1 VSVDIFKR
9 MEEERSEIKD
19 CDWCDQPS
27 RNTRDGLCGTCQMI
41 STPVLGLRPSQVPKP
56 RELEQFNSYI
66 HSSRILPDE
75 ERLLGLRN
83 VISADDI
90 PPPFRPRSRLNW
102 PIESATKWKEL
113 RISLDDGDVPH
124 DLSLPLPLGSTLEI
138 SECGKEM
145 SISQGWR
152 KKPVILPNAPP
163 LADIAR
169 LLEDP
174 EKAREIRY
182 WDKFIMA
189 LSASVRSLGEGDNL
203 SGGWFKRNGWSGI
216 DTPNAEGALRF
227 EIFGKDPAAFVFL
240 TMLFDDFDPEEN
252 YVGSL
257 LRENLDAFMWMGNIG
272 WEWISVF
279 EGEVGQREKMFGT
292 DVHPRLVNFQNKL
305 HIIILR
311 NGVPTP
317 IPVPFDSRLLTS
329 LVTIVLRPCNTHS
342 HRFLDALFWIFD
354 SELET
359 WVPSEQDIKG
369 AKLLRSVVD
378 GLGDRSSYE
387 PIHLDHNQTTGIFVQ
402 GDSEMGL
409 CYCISPSRTY
419 GKMEVHVALDPN
431 DLRWDFCS
439 QDICIDLSHP
449 ESCVPADHALSY
461 LLALA
466 NDSHTRERINTLD
479 VLMSCAESCMERVPG
494 HLDETGVW
502 SFVRY
507 CFSHDFDADY
517 DDYYSQY
524 ESIMDPE
531 FMIDLPDP
539 PVHGLDCSEEDST

>member
-1 VSVDIFKR
+1 
-9 MEEERSEIKD
+9 
-19 CDWCDQPS
+19 
-27 RNTRDGLCGTCQMI
+27 
-41 STPVLGLRPSQVPKP
+41 
-56 RELEQFNSYI
+56 
-66 HSSRILPDE
+66 
-75 ERLLGLRN
+75 
-83 VISADDI
+83 
-90 PPPFRPRSRLNW
+90 
-102 PIESATKWKEL
+102 
-113 RISLDDGDVPH
+113 
-124 DLSLPLPLGSTLEI
+124 
-138 SECGKEM
+138 
-145 SISQGWR
+145 
-152 KKPVILPNAPP
+152 
-163 LADIAR
+163 
-169 LLEDP
+169 
-174 EKAREIRY
+174 
-182 WDKFIMA
+182 MA
-189 LSASVRSLGEGDNL
+189 LSACVRSRRGDNL

-216 DTPNAEGALRF
+216 DLPTLRGALRF

-279 EGEVGQREKMFGT
+279 EGEVGQRE
-292 DVHPRLVNFQNKL
+292 DVRDRRPSQAGKFPNKAP
-305 HIIILR
+305 HHHTQER
-311 NGVPTP
+311 GPNMS
-317 IPVPFDSRLLTS
+317 VPFDSRLLTS

-359 WVPSEQDIKG
+359 WVPASRTKG

-387 PIHLDHNQTTGIFVQ
+387 PIHLDHNQTTGIFVR

-479 VLMSCAESCMERVPG
+479 VLMSCAESCMEGTRPPG
-494 HLDETGVW
+494 
-502 SFVRY
+502 
-507 CFSHDFDADY
+507 
-517 DDYYSQY
+517 
-524 ESIMDPE
+524 
-531 FMIDLPDP
+531 
-539 PVHGLDCSEEDST
+539 

>member
-1 VSVDIFKR
+1 MSFSSYILETLFGRVGRYIQANGRGKVR
-9 MEEERSEIKD
+9 
-19 CDWCDQPS
+19 DQRLRLVRPTS

-41 STPVLGLRPSQVPKP
+41 STPVLGLRPSQVP
-56 RELEQFNSYI
+56 EATGVGAVQQHI

-152 KKPVILPNAPP
+152 KKPIILPNAPP

-189 LSASVRSLGEGDNL
+189 LSACVRSLGEGDNL

-292 DVHPRLVNFQNKL
+292 DVHPRLVNFQNKAP
-305 HIIILR
+305 HHHTQERGPNANPSTIR
-311 NGVPTP
+311 FPTP
-317 IPVPFDSRLLTS
+317 NFASDHSPPSMQHPLSSIPGC
-329 LVTIVLRPCNTHS
+329 IVLDFRLGTGDLGPQRAGH
-342 HRFLDALFWIFD
+342 
-354 SELET
+354 
-359 WVPSEQDIKG
+359 KG
-369 AKLLRSVVD
+369 R
-378 GLGDRSSYE
+378 
-387 PIHLDHNQTTGIFVQ
+387 
-402 GDSEMGL
+402 
-409 CYCISPSRTY
+409 
-419 GKMEVHVALDPN
+419 
-431 DLRWDFCS
+431 
-439 QDICIDLSHP
+439 
-449 ESCVPADHALSY
+449 
-461 LLALA
+461 
-466 NDSHTRERINTLD
+466 
-479 VLMSCAESCMERVPG
+479 
-494 HLDETGVW
+494 
-502 SFVRY
+502 
-507 CFSHDFDADY
+507 
-517 DDYYSQY
+517 
-524 ESIMDPE
+524 
-531 FMIDLPDP
+531 
-539 PVHGLDCSEEDST
+539 